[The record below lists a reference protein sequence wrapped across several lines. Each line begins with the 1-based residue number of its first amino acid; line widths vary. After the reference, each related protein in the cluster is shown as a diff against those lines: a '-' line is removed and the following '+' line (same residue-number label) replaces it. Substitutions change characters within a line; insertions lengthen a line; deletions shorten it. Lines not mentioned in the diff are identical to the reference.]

1 MNTENGKQPA
11 KKITQK
17 TYFDFAAWLSFN
29 EYKYSIQKQCWIDRN
44 GKEHSPKKLFK
55 EFINDITNTH

>member
-1 MNTENGKQPA
+1 M

-29 EYKYSIQKQCWIDRN
+29 EYKYSIAKQCWIDRN
-44 GKEHSPKKLFK
+44 GKEHSPKKLLK